1 MFGETVSDYPTLTR
15 MGIRNPHDIVRY
27 SVQAVNNLDILRIIY
42 QRKKGSVLPDSKRFR
57 FTRSEKLTPGGG
69 IQTSQMVSEV
79 SPILNDAL
87 MELSQLVKEE
97 RSREKRLEIIK
108 DELKRLEED
117 HRGRIAVIKSLVDT
131 L

>member
-1 MFGETVSDYPTLTR
+1 
-15 MGIRNPHDIVRY
+15 
-27 SVQAVNNLDILRIIY
+27 
-42 QRKKGSVLPDSKRFR
+42 
-57 FTRSEKLTPGGG
+57 
-69 IQTSQMVSEV
+69 MVSEV

>member
-1 MFGETVSDYPTLTR
+1 
-15 MGIRNPHDIVRY
+15 
-27 SVQAVNNLDILRIIY
+27 
-42 QRKKGSVLPDSKRFR
+42 
-57 FTRSEKLTPGGG
+57 
-69 IQTSQMVSEV
+69 MVSEV

-117 HRGRIAVIKSLVDT
+117 PRGRIAVSKSLVDT